1 MYVKK
6 LCVTEIRSST
16 TYTPR
21 GTNDFNKANGEEIE
35 KKNNLPTIPYKL
47 SHNVFFLL

>member
-16 TYTPR
+16 TYTSI
-21 GTNDFNKANGEEIE
+21 GTNDFNKANGEEKE
-35 KKNNLPTIPYKL
+35 KKKQSTYYSIQIV
-47 SHNVFFLL
+47 S